1 VAVRAEFRLAF
12 DHVIRDQLGFW
23 EAQRGLGGEFMAEW
37 VYEARTRAGE
47 VQTGIIE
54 AESKEAVQ
62 SRLRARQLNPVKIKK
77 KSRQLKLSYGTGVT
91 PKELVVFTRQFA
103 TMIDAGLPLVQCLD
117 ILSSRGEN
125 KALNAILKDVK
136 DHVEQGGTFSD
147 GLARHPKLFDELFVN
162 LIRAGEMGGILDTIL
177 TRLAGYIEKRVK
189 LARQVRGA
197 MVYPTAIFLVAMIVV
212 VVMLAWVIPS
222 FKGMFAEFGGEDSL
236 PALTQIVISASEGF
250 LSNVHWILL
259 GAGAFAFGIAW
270 VYRQPAGKHFFH
282 RTLLVLPI
290 LGPVMRKISVA
301 RFTRTLGTLLSAG
314 VPILDALD
322 VVKKS
327 AGNVVV
333 EGAIQQTSNKIR
345 EGRTMAEP
353 LMETNVFPPMV
364 VQMIGVGE
372 QTGALDTMLN
382 KIADFYEDEVDVAV
396 AALTSL
402 LEPLMMV
409 FIGGIVGVILIAM
422 YLPIFSIAGKVNAE

>member
-1 VAVRAEFRLAF
+1 
-12 DHVIRDQLGFW
+12 
-23 EAQRGLGGEFMAEW
+23 MAEW

-54 AESKEAVQ
+54 ADSKEAVQ
-62 SRLRARQLNPVKIKK
+62 SRLRSRQLSPVKIKK
-77 KSRQLKLSYGTGVT
+77 KGRDLKLSFGTGVT
-91 PKELVVFTRQFA
+91 PKELVVFVRQFA

-117 ILSSRGEN
+117 ILSARGEN
-125 KALNAILKDVK
+125 KQLNAILKDVK
-136 DHVEQGGTFSD
+136 DYVEQGGTFSD
-147 GLARHPKLFDELFVN
+147 GLARHPKLFDQLFVN
-162 LIRAGEMGGILDTIL
+162 LVRAGEMGGILDTIL
-177 TRLAGYIEKRVK
+177 NRLAVYIEKRVK

-197 MVYPTAIFLVAMIVV
+197 MVYPVAIFFVAIIVV
-212 VVMLAWVIPS
+212 VIMLAWVIPS

-236 PALTQIVISASEGF
+236 PALTQMVISASEGF
-250 LSNVHWILL
+250 LANIHWIVLIV
-259 GAGAFAFGIAW
+259 AAIVFGITYI
-270 VYRQPAGKHFFH
+270 YRQPAGKYFFH
-282 RTLLVLPI
+282 RTLLVMPI

-301 RFTRTLGTLLSAG
+301 RFTRTLGTLLAAG
-314 VPILDALD
+314 VPILDSLD

-333 EGAIQQTSNKIR
+333 EAAIEETAGKIR

-382 KIADFYEDEVDVAV
+382 KIADFYEEEVDIAV

-409 FIGGIVGVILIAM
+409 FIGGIVGTILISM

>member
-1 VAVRAEFRLAF
+1 
-12 DHVIRDQLGFW
+12 
-23 EAQRGLGGEFMAEW
+23 MAEW

-54 AESKEAVQ
+54 ADTKEAVQ
-62 SRLRARQLNPVKIKK
+62 TRLRARQLNPVKIKK
-77 KSRQLKLSYGTGVT
+77 KGRALKLGVGTGVG
-91 PKELVVFTRQFA
+91 PKELVIFTRQFA

-125 KALNAILKDVK
+125 KNLNTILKDVK
-136 DHVEQGGTFSD
+136 DYVEQGGTFSE
-147 GLARHPKLFDELFVN
+147 GLGRHPKLFDELFVN
-162 LIRAGEMGGILDTIL
+162 LVRAGEMGGILDTIL
-177 TRLAGYIEKRVK
+177 NRLALYIEKRVK

-197 MVYPTAIFLVAMIVV
+197 MVYPIAIFLVAVIVV

-236 PALTQIVISASEGF
+236 PALTQLVISASEGF
-250 LSNVHWILL
+250 LDNIVWITLAVAAIA
-259 GAGAFAFGIAW
+259 AGATWI
-270 VYRQPAGKHFFH
+270 YRQPAGKHFVH
-282 RTLLVLPI
+282 RTLLIMPVI
-290 LGPVMRKISVA
+290 GPVVRKISVA

-314 VPILDALD
+314 VPILDSLD

-333 EGAIQQTSNKIR
+333 ENAIQETSDRIR

-409 FIGGIVGVILIAM
+409 FIGGIVGTILIAM
-422 YLPIFSIAGKVNAE
+422 YLPIFSIAGKVNTE

>member
-1 VAVRAEFRLAF
+1 
-12 DHVIRDQLGFW
+12 
-23 EAQRGLGGEFMAEW
+23 MAEW

-54 AESKEAVQ
+54 ADTKEAVQ
-62 SRLRARQLNPVKIKK
+62 SRLRAKQLNPVKIRK
-77 KSRQLKLSYGTGVT
+77 KSREINISFGTGVSA
-91 PKELVVFTRQFA
+91 KELVVFTRQFA

-125 KALNAILKDVK
+125 KNLNAILKDVK
-136 DHVEQGGTFSD
+136 NYVEQGGTFSD
-147 GLARHPKLFDELFVN
+147 GLARHAKLFDELFVS
-162 LIRAGEMGGILDTIL
+162 LVRAGEMGGILDTIL
-177 TRLAGYIEKRVK
+177 NRLAVYIEKRVK

-197 MVYPTAIFLVAMIVV
+197 MVYPIAILLVAVIVI

-236 PALTQIVISASEGF
+236 PALTQLVIAASEGF
-250 LSNVHWILL
+250 ISNILWILL
-259 GAGAFAFGIAW
+259 AAAGIVFGVMW
-270 VYRQPAGKHFFH
+270 TYRQPAGKHFVH
-282 RTLLVLPI
+282 RMLLVLPV

-301 RFTRTLGTLLSAG
+301 RFTRTLGTLLAAG

-333 EGAIQQTSNKIR
+333 ENAIQETSNRIR

-382 KIADFYEDEVDVAV
+382 KIADFYEEEVDVAV

-409 FIGGIVGVILIAM
+409 FIGGIVGTILVAM
-422 YLPIFSIAGKVNAE
+422 YLPIFSMAGRVSAE